1 MIHSFIG
8 TINLFPYY
16 PLSSIRV
23 HISRIH
29 FPLHPS
35 RSTMSASQETS
46 ISPFTNLLIPEI
58 ADQVALHLTPPDL
71 LRAILVSQEWSLYFT
86 PHLWHTIDD
95 LTYAWPRVLG
105 IRDREAPDTRS
116 LQPAVEWLNAAI
128 LKHHRHIRRLHI
140 RSTVLANAAA
150 AVLHSEN
157 NSDDQ
162 SKSKWKIRRMSFGDM
177 SMSSTKLE
185 EQVLEK
191 AAAITQV
198 AALLLAN
205 KSTLISVTVGYS
217 FLPNP
222 ALEPSHPLF
231 KTLQSLRNLTSLNC
245 GEAFRFRLS
254 EVPEYWPRLTS
265 LKTYSSSYN
274 KGPDRTRPVPG
285 LRSLVIYLP
294 ISLRNVVQVLNTCP
308 DLESFEITHIYDGKD
323 EASQPTTID
332 LVPHSTLKT
341 LTIGWFKN
349 AEDNTPWTL
358 FAGLPFLTTLK
369 ISDLDHDTSTAIATH
384 CPHLEVLIDT
394 KKPKIAYADN
404 ILSEPPTLEPIL
416 QSCPNLR
423 VLDTLGHRIM
433 ISSSMMTLWAS
444 IKLETLRCQI
454 RGVSRL
460 NQVEEIRYNRALGSL
475 KHGRKPNVKREQIMQ
490 QHQYCVDDHTRL
502 YTQLARQTKLRV
514 LELGFDHRVESYRSP
529 TGYTEAVKDTP
540 ELSLESG
547 LGLLSDL
554 KELEVFGFEGF
565 DHRIGKEELTW
576 MAENWPR
583 LRMLRGLEE
592 DTLYRIR
599 YDEHKALLRGHLRRL
614 RPEVEH
620 KSLGK
625 YDVYAFWQ

>member
-1 MIHSFIG
+1 
-8 TINLFPYY
+8 
-16 PLSSIRV
+16 
-23 HISRIH
+23 
-29 FPLHPS
+29 
-35 RSTMSASQETS
+35 MSALQETS
-46 ISPFTNLLIPEI
+46 IASFNNLLIPEI

-71 LRAILVSQEWSLYFT
+71 LKAILVSQEWNLYFT

-105 IRDREAPDTRS
+105 IRDREAHGTQS
-116 LQPAVEWLNAAI
+116 LQPAVEWLHPAI
-128 LKHHRHIRRLHI
+128 MKHHHHIRRLHI
-140 RSTVLANAAA
+140 RSTILANAAA
-150 AVLHSEN
+150 AVLHRDN
-157 NSDDQ
+157 NSGDQ
-162 SKSKWKIRRMSFGDM
+162 NKSKWKIKDISFGDM
-177 SMSSTKLE
+177 KMSSVKLE
-185 EQVLEK
+185 EQVWEK
-191 AAAITQV
+191 TAAITQV
-198 AALLLAN
+198 TALLLAN
-205 KSTLISVTVGYS
+205 TSTLVSLTVGYS

-231 KTLQSLRNLTSLNC
+231 KALQGLHNLTSLNC

-265 LKTYSSSYN
+265 LRTYSSSYN
-274 KGPDRTRPVPG
+274 KGPDGDRLVPG
-285 LRSLVIYLP
+285 LQSLVMYLP
-294 ISLRNVVQVLNTCP
+294 NTLRNVVQVLNTCP

-323 EASQPTTID
+323 EANQLATID
-332 LVPHSTLKT
+332 LVPHSNLKT
-341 LTIGWFKN
+341 MTIGWFKN
-349 AEDNTPWTL
+349 AENRTPWTL

-369 ISDLDHDTSTAIATH
+369 ITDLDHDASTAIATH

-394 KKPKIAYADN
+394 KKPKIAYAGD
-404 ILSEPPTLEPIL
+404 IVSEPSTLEPIL

-433 ISSSMMTLWAS
+433 ISSSMMTPWAS

-454 RGVSRL
+454 RGLSRL
-460 NQVEEIRYNRALGSL
+460 NRDEEIRYNRALGSL

-490 QHQYCVDDHTRL
+490 QHQCCVDDHTRL
-502 YTQLARQTKLRV
+502 YTQLARQAKLRV
-514 LELGFDHRVESYRSP
+514 LEVGFDHRVGCVRSP
-529 TGYTEAVKDTP
+529 TGYTEPVKDTP
-540 ELSLESG
+540 ELSLASG

-576 MAENWPR
+576 MAESWPR

-592 DTLYRIR
+592 DTLPRIQ

-614 RPEVEH
+614 RPEIEH
-620 KSLGK
+620 ESLGN